1 MIFKEKPYLICLLL
15 VIIIGFSFY
24 STIKSQTGMV
34 GRVGKEGLSNLEKGV
49 PDCKA
54 DKVHGCYSTIQ
65 SDEDTTYSSF
75 DSDILDKYLLKTEL
89 LPPLC
94 PSCMNTP
101 DHDNADHYDNMGSS
115 SDGSG
120 SGNSD
125 YKESNVTNITNEEN
139 IVNNNVQNVQ
149 TSAEINEAPVDE
161 NTSGASSG
169 ASSGSVSGA
178 SGSDIQKYQDEIA
191 SLKGELSKLKQQKSS
206 GGSDSSECPPC
217 PAPMRCPEPAFSC
230 QKVLNYSS
238 PAVGQYLPM
247 PVLNDFSTFKEN

>member
-24 STIKSQTGMV
+24 STIKSQTGIV
-34 GRVGKEGLSNLEKGV
+34 GVGKEGLSNLEKDV

-115 SDGSG
+115 SEG

-149 TSAEINEAPVDE
+149 TSAEINESPSASTESTGDSGSASG
-161 NTSGASSG
+161 TSGN
-169 ASSGSVSGA
+169 GS
-178 SGSDIQKYQDEIA
+178 SDIQKYQDEIA